1 MPVSLTD
8 MARAGHPSGSRSPL
22 SRPRVVAPA
31 QPADFPPPFPGA
43 GEGRGEGLCTVTPS
57 GKAILGLGCAALDIV
72 SEVASFPAEDAEVR
86 ALAQSRRLGGNA
98 ANTLSV
104 LSQLGH
110 ACAWCGTLGDDPASE
125 EILTA
130 MRGQGIDTGP
140 ARRLSGGRAPLS
152 CVTLSRATGS
162 RTIVHY
168 RDLPE
173 LTAVDFAEVPLTRF
187 AWLHFE
193 GRHPAET
200 ALMLR
205 DAGRRHADLPI
216 SLEIEKSR
224 PDIDRLLAGPLVLIF
239 SRAHARGQGFQD
251 PAAFLAAQWPRT
263 TAELLFLPWGE
274 AGAYGQ
280 ARQGP
285 LHFAPAQVP
294 AEVID
299 TLGAGDVF
307 NAALIDGLLRGLGL
321 EPLLARATA
330 LAGHKCGRPG
340 LSGLVASAHDQ
351 GWR

>member
-1 MPVSLTD
+1 MLFMT
-8 MARAGHPSGSRSPL
+8 ATIH
-22 SRPRVVAPA
+22 
-31 QPADFPPPFPGA
+31 
-43 GEGRGEGLCTVTPS
+43 PS
-57 GKAILGLGCAALDIV
+57 GKAILGVGAAALDIV
-72 SEVASFPAEDAEVR
+72 SEVASYPEEDAEVR
-86 ALAQSRRLGGNA
+86 ALAQSRRLGGNT

-125 EILTA
+125 EILA
-130 MRGQGIDTGP
+130 ALRGQGIDTNP
-140 ARRLSGGRAPLS
+140 ARRLSSGQAPLS

-168 RDLPE
+168 RELPE
-173 LTAVDFAEVPLTRF
+173 LTAADFAQVPLAGF
-187 AWLHFE
+187 DWLHFE

-205 DAGRRHADLPI
+205 DAALRRPDLPI
-216 SLEIEKSR
+216 SLEVEKSR
-224 PDIDRLLAGPLVLIF
+224 PDIDRLLAGPRVLIF
-239 SRAHARGQGFQD
+239 SRAYARGQGFQD
-251 PAAFLAAQWPRT
+251 PAAFLASQWPQT
-263 TAELLFLPWGE
+263 TAELVFLPWGE

-285 LHFAPAQVP
+285 LCFAPAQTTYQTPVQAPPRAP
-294 AEVID
+294 AQKPAQAQIQVRVQSLAQAQVRD

-307 NAALIDGLLRGLGL
+307 NAALIDGLLLGLAL

-340 LSGLVASAHDQ
+340 LSGLVASAFDH

>member
-1 MPVSLTD
+1 MTA

-22 SRPRVVAPA
+22 SRPGGAAPA
-31 QPADFPPPFPGA
+31 QTADFPSPSPWT
-43 GEGRGEGLCTVTPS
+43 GEGRGEGVFRVTPS

-72 SEVASFPAEDAEVR
+72 SEVASYPAEDAEVR
-86 ALAQSRRLGGNA
+86 ALAQSQRLGGNI

-110 ACAWCGTLGDDPASE
+110 ACAWCGTLGDDPVSE

-130 MRGQGIDTGP
+130 LRGQGIDTRP
-140 ARRLSGGRAPLS
+140 ARQLSGGRAPLS

-173 LTAVDFAEVPLTRF
+173 LAAVDFAEVPLTSF

-205 DAGRRHADLPI
+205 DAARRRPDLPI
-216 SLEIEKSR
+216 SLEIEKTR
-224 PDIDRLLAGPLVLIF
+224 PDLDHLFTGPRVLIF
-239 SRAHARGQGFQD
+239 ARAYALTQGFQD

-263 TAELLFLPWGE
+263 TAKLLFLPWGE

-285 LHFAPAQVP
+285 LRFAPAQGP
-294 AEVID
+294 AVVVD

-307 NAALIDGLLRGLGL
+307 NGALIDGLLAGLGL
-321 EPLLARATA
+321 EALLARATA
-330 LAGHKCGRPG
+330 LAGH
-340 LSGLVASAHDQ
+340 
-351 GWR
+351 

>member
-1 MPVSLTD
+1 MLFMT
-8 MARAGHPSGSRSPL
+8 ATIH
-22 SRPRVVAPA
+22 
-31 QPADFPPPFPGA
+31 
-43 GEGRGEGLCTVTPS
+43 PS
-57 GKAILGLGCAALDIV
+57 GKAILGVGAAALDIV
-72 SEVASFPAEDAEVR
+72 SEVASYPEEDAEVR
-86 ALAQSRRLGGNA
+86 ALAQSRRLGGNT

-110 ACAWCGTLGDDPASE
+110 ACAWCGTLGDDPASD
-125 EILTA
+125 EILA
-130 MRGQGIDTGP
+130 ALRGQGIDTRL
-140 ARRLSGGRAPLS
+140 ARRLSSGQAPLS

-168 RDLPE
+168 RELPE
-173 LTAVDFAEVPLTRF
+173 LTAADFAQVPLAGF

-205 DAGRRHADLPI
+205 DATLRRPDLPI

-224 PDIDRLLAGPLVLIF
+224 PDIGRLLAEPRVLIF
-239 SRAHARGQGFQD
+239 SRAYARGQGFED
-251 PAAFLAAQWPRT
+251 PTAFLASQWPQT
-263 TAELLFLPWGE
+263 TAELVFLPWGE

-285 LHFAPAQVP
+285 LCFAPAKNPVQALTQVP
-294 AEVID
+294 IQDPAQRQAQAQTPAHTQAQAQTQARTEAQVRD

-307 NAALIDGLLRGLGL
+307 NAALIDGLLWGLGL

-330 LAGHKCGRPG
+330 LAGHKCGRSG
-340 LSGLVASAHDQ
+340 LAGLVASARDQ
-351 GWR
+351 GWRQLS

>member
-1 MPVSLTD
+1 MRLMT
-8 MARAGHPSGSRSPL
+8 ATIH
-22 SRPRVVAPA
+22 
-31 QPADFPPPFPGA
+31 
-43 GEGRGEGLCTVTPS
+43 PS
-57 GKAILGLGCAALDIV
+57 GKAILGVGAAALDIV
-72 SEVASFPAEDAEVR
+72 SEVAGYPEEDAEVR
-86 ALAQSRRLGGNA
+86 ALAQSRRLGGNT

-110 ACAWCGTLGDDPASE
+110 ACAWCGILGDDPASE
-125 EILTA
+125 EILA
-130 MRGQGIDTGP
+130 ALRGQGIDTKR
-140 ARRLSGGRAPLS
+140 ARRQSSGQAPLS

-173 LTAVDFAEVPLTRF
+173 LTAADFAQVPLAGF

-200 ALMLR
+200 GLMLR
-205 DAGRRHADLPI
+205 DAALRRPDLPI

-224 PDIDRLLAGPLVLIF
+224 PDIDRLLVGPRVLIF
-239 SRAHARGQGFQD
+239 SRAYARGQGFQD
-251 PAAFLAAQWPRT
+251 PAAFLACQWPQT
-263 TAELLFLPWGE
+263 SAELVFLPWGE

-285 LHFAPAQVP
+285 LCFAPAQTTDHIPVRAPPRAPEQTPVQAPPRDP
-294 AEVID
+294 AQKPAQAQIQVWVQSQAQAQVSD

-307 NAALIDGLLRGLGL
+307 NAALIDGLLLGLAL

-340 LSGLVASAHDQ
+340 LSGLVASARDQ

>member
-1 MPVSLTD
+1 MLFMT
-8 MARAGHPSGSRSPL
+8 ATIH
-22 SRPRVVAPA
+22 
-31 QPADFPPPFPGA
+31 
-43 GEGRGEGLCTVTPS
+43 PS
-57 GKAILGLGCAALDIV
+57 GKAILGVGAAALDIV
-72 SEVASFPAEDAEVR
+72 SEVASYPEEDAEVR
-86 ALAQSRRLGGNA
+86 ALAQSWRLGGNT

-110 ACAWCGTLGDDPASE
+110 ACAWCGTLGDDPASD
-125 EILTA
+125 EILA
-130 MRGQGIDTGP
+130 ALRGQGIDTRL
-140 ARRLSGGRAPLS
+140 ARRLSSGQAPLS

-168 RDLPE
+168 RELPE
-173 LTAVDFAEVPLTRF
+173 LTAADFAQVPLAGF

-205 DAGRRHADLPI
+205 DATLRRPDLPI

-224 PDIDRLLAGPLVLIF
+224 PDIGRLLAGPRVLIF
-239 SRAHARGQGFQD
+239 SRAYARGQGFED
-251 PAAFLAAQWPRT
+251 PAAFLASQWPQT
-263 TAELLFLPWGE
+263 TAELVFLPWGE

-285 LHFAPAQVP
+285 LCFAPAQTTDQTPVQAPPRAP
-294 AEVID
+294 AQKPAQAQMQVRVQSLAQAQAQVRD

-307 NAALIDGLLRGLGL
+307 NAAIIDGFLRGLGL
-321 EPLLARATA
+321 EPQLARATA

-340 LSGLVASAHDQ
+340 LSGLVASARDQ

>member
-1 MPVSLTD
+1 MTIMVEANNP
-8 MARAGHPSGSRSPL
+8 
-22 SRPRVVAPA
+22 
-31 QPADFPPPFPGA
+31 
-43 GEGRGEGLCTVTPS
+43 TVE
-57 GKAILGLGCAALDIV
+57 AILGHSGEVILGVGCGVLDIV
-72 SEVASFPAEDAEVR
+72 SAVATYPEEDAEVR
-86 ALAQSRRLGGNA
+86 ALVQSRRLGGNS

-110 ACAWCGTLGDDPASE
+110 ACAWCGTIGDDPASE
-125 EILTA
+125 EILA
-130 MRGQGIDTGP
+130 ALRGQGIDTRP

-152 CVTLSRATGS
+152 CITLSRATGS

-173 LTAVDFAEVPLTRF
+173 LTAVDFARVPLAGC

-205 DAGRRHADLPI
+205 HATQHRPELSI
-216 SLEIEKSR
+216 SLEIEKTR
-224 PDIDRLLAGPLVLIF
+224 PDVERIFAGPRVLIF
-239 SRAHARGQGFQD
+239 SRAYALGQGCQD

-263 TAELLFLPWGE
+263 TAELLFLPWGK

-285 LHFAPAQVP
+285 LRFAPAQVP
-294 AEVID
+294 AEVVD

-307 NAALIDGLLRGLGL
+307 NGALIDGLLAGLGL
-321 EPLLARATA
+321 EALLARATA
-330 LAGHKCGRPG
+330 LAGHKCGRDG
-340 LSGLVASAHDQ
+340 LAGLVASARIS